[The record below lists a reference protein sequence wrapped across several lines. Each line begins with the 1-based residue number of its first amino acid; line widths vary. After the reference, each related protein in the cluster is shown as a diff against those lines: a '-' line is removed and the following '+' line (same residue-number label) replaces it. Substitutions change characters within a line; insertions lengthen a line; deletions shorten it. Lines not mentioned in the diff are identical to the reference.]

1 MYSLFLCFI
10 YRSRLHRVINDEP
23 QIQKWPPTTT
33 ETHLKT
39 KKIKSDLIPEN
50 FYIYIYISK
59 ILFQKQAQ
67 KRLKN
72 NQGSYKQP
80 GQNRN

>member
-50 FYIYIYISK
+50 FYIYIYILVK
-59 ILFQKQAQ
+59 FYF
-67 KRLKN
+67 KN
-72 NQGSYKQP
+72 RPKKG
-80 GQNRN
+80 